1 MSAPSKAD
9 IARRLSLV
17 LSEATGSLYIKRRVA
32 VLQQPAPL
40 LRQNCHQRR
49 PSARMDRRRSDFD
62 DNNDSKCSL
71 LLQKTFRVVAR
82 RKPCRGCGVGRHRT
96 I

>member
-17 LSEATGSLYIKRRVA
+17 HWLFHIKRRVA